1 MFDKGE
7 QDEPAAAPRTGCA
20 AGDDGGMLA
29 VWERAQARIRDEL
42 GGAVFE
48 SWIAGLQPVESGDDR
63 LIFRVSSLFVRDWVS
78 THYGDCLLRNWNDSA
93 ALNAGNGA
101 DADNG
106 SGGGKRRLF
115 LQTPP
120 AHAAGLKPA
129 GLKSA
134 ALGEDVGGNAQKM
147 TGIARIH
154 ANGAEDKGNGQDESG
169 SPLDERF
176 TFENFVVGKS
186 NELAYTA
193 ARRIAEEVRASSSFN
208 PLFLYGG
215 VGLGKT
221 HLMHAIAWEAQRKY
235 PRRACIYLSAE
246 KFMYQFVR
254 ALRFRDTMAF
264 KEQFRKVDILMV
276 DDIQFIA
283 GKESTQEEFFHTFNA
298 LIDQNHQIVISA
310 DRSPSDLHGIEE
322 RIRSRLGGGLVAD
335 IHPTDYELRLG
346 ILHMK
351 MDEAMHRHNAPQ
363 IPREVLEFLARHIV
377 SNVREMEGALKRVM
391 AYTNFS
397 HRPASVASTQD
408 ILRDLLRANARKVTI
423 DEIQRQVA
431 EHYHIRISDM
441 LSPSRARA
449 STRPRQVAMHL
460 AKQLTTFSLP
470 EIGRKFGGRDHTT
483 VLHATRKIA
492 QERVKDPGLDE
503 DLELL
508 RRKLSD

>member
-1 MFDKGE
+1 MFDKDE
-7 QDEPAAAPRTGCA
+7 QDGPTAALPPGYA
-20 AGDDGGMLA
+20 AGSGEGAMQA
-29 VWERAQARIRDEL
+29 VWERAQTRIRDEL
-42 GGAVFE
+42 GRAVFD
-48 SWIAGLQPVESGDDR
+48 SWLAGLQPVESGDER
-63 LIFRVSSLFVRDWVS
+63 LVFRVSSTFVRDWIA
-78 THYGDCLLRNWNDSA
+78 THYGDCLLRSWNDSTGPEA
-93 ALNAGNGA
+93 DGNGA
-101 DADNG
+101 DAAGNRRGKAGNG
-106 SGGGKRRLF
+106 SSGPDMRKRRLF
-115 LQTPP
+115 LQVAPS
-120 AHAAGLKPA
+120 HLRQ
-129 GLKSA
+129 
-134 ALGEDVGGNAQKM
+134 GEDEAGGSADKS
-147 TGIARIH
+147 GFDARE
-154 ANGAEDKGNGQDESG
+154 AAEWDGGQESG

-176 TFENFVVGKS
+176 VFENFVVGNS
-186 NELAYTA
+186 NTVAYAA
-193 ARRIAEEVRASSSFN
+193 ARRVADEAHASSSFN

-221 HLMHAIAWEAQRKY
+221 HLMHAIAWETRRRYPQRT
-235 PRRACIYLSAE
+235 CIYLSAE

-254 ALRFRDTMAF
+254 ALRFKDTMAF

-351 MDEAMHRHNAPQ
+351 MDEAVHRHNAPQ
-363 IPREVLEFLARHIV
+363 IPREVLEFLAKHIV
-377 SNVREMEGALKRVM
+377 SNVREMEGALKRVL
-391 AYTNFS
+391 AYSNFS
-397 HRPASVASTQD
+397 HRPASVASVQD

-431 EHYHIRISDM
+431 EHYNIRISDM

-449 STRPRQVAMHL
+449 STRPRQVAMYL
-460 AKQLTTFSLP
+460 AKELTTRSLP

-483 VLHATRKIA
+483 VLHATRKVSQSLTQDPEL
-492 QERVKDPGLDE
+492 QEDV
-503 DLELL
+503 ELL
-508 RRKLSD
+508 RRRLSD

>member
-7 QDEPAAAPRTGCA
+7 TEVAQTVAKPYPGAASNIDGDMQA
-20 AGDDGGMLA
+20 A
-29 VWERAQARIRDEL
+29 WERTQTRLCQEL
-42 GGAVFE
+42 GQAAFN
-48 SWIAGLQPVESGDDR
+48 SWLSKLQPVESGDDR
-63 LIFRVSSLFVRDWVS
+63 LVLRVPTTFIRDWVS
-78 THYGDCLLRNWNDSA
+78 THYGDSLLRIWNDCA
-93 ALNAGNGA
+93 AAEADQTGNGRHCRDMRRQRLLLQVVHTQRQQTEDAESA
-101 DADNG
+101 DDAEWEG
-106 SGGGKRRLF
+106 TQGK
-115 LQTPP
+115 
-120 AHAAGLKPA
+120 G
-129 GLKSA
+129 
-134 ALGEDVGGNAQKM
+134 
-147 TGIARIH
+147 
-154 ANGAEDKGNGQDESG
+154 G

-186 NELAYTA
+186 NEMAYAA
-193 ARRIAEEVRASSSFN
+193 ARRVAEEAHANSSFN

-221 HLMHAIAWEAQRKY
+221 HLMHAIAWEARRRYPQRQ
-235 PRRACIYLSAE
+235 CIYLSAE
-246 KFMYQFVR
+246 KFMYQFVQ
-254 ALRFRDTMAF
+254 ALRFHDTMAF

-310 DRSPSDLHGIEE
+310 DRSPSDLHGIES

-351 MDEAMHRHNAPQ
+351 MDEAMHHRQNAPK
-363 IPREVLEFLARHIV
+363 IPREVLEFLAKHIV

-391 AYTNFS
+391 AYSDFS
-397 HRPASVASTQD
+397 HRPASVASVQD

-423 DEIQRQVA
+423 EEIQRQVA

-441 LSPSRARA
+441 LSPSRTRA
-449 STRPRQVAMHL
+449 STRPRQVAMYL
-460 AKQLTTFSLP
+460 AKELTTRSLP

-492 QERVKDPGLDE
+492 QNRAQDPDLEE

-508 RRKLSD
+508 QRRLNA

>member
-1 MFDKGE
+1 M
-7 QDEPAAAPRTGCA
+7 
-20 AGDDGGMLA
+20 
-29 VWERAQARIRDEL
+29 ERNE
-42 GGAVFE
+42 
-48 SWIAGLQPVESGDDR
+48 
-63 LIFRVSSLFVRDWVS
+63 
-78 THYGDCLLRNWNDSA
+78 T
-93 ALNAGNGA
+93 
-101 DADNG
+101 
-106 SGGGKRRLF
+106 
-115 LQTPP
+115 
-120 AHAAGLKPA
+120 
-129 GLKSA
+129 
-134 ALGEDVGGNAQKM
+134 
-147 TGIARIH
+147 
-154 ANGAEDKGNGQDESG
+154 G

-186 NELAYTA
+186 NELAYA
-193 ARRIAEEVRASSSFN
+193 AAQRIAAEDKANSSFN

-221 HLMHAIAWEAQRKY
+221 HLMHAIAWETKRKY
-235 PRRACIYLSAE
+235 PQRKCIYLSAE

-351 MDEAMHRHNAPQ
+351 MDEAVHRHGAAK
-363 IPREVLEFLARHIV
+363 IPGEVLEFLAQHIV

-391 AYTNFS
+391 AYTDFS
-397 HRPASVASTQD
+397 HRPASIASVQD
-408 ILRDLLRANARKVTI
+408 VLRDLLRANARKVTI
-423 DEIQRQVA
+423 DAIQRQVA

-441 LSPSRARA
+441 LSARRSRNVA
-449 STRPRQVAMHL
+449 RPRQIAMYL
-460 AKQLTTFSLP
+460 AKELTTRSLP

-492 QERVKDPGLDE
+492 QQRDRDADLAE

-508 RRKLSD
+508 RRKLND